1 MRETELVVRQ
11 IELCNRFRRAAD
23 PDVRWPPRTH
33 LDPKPV
39 ADDRRAVGEVRP
51 RYESE
56 LLRIRDFAK
65 VDLVGVRDEKIYLEF
80 STPAGALRGLVQDQ
94 ASPRATGS
102 RSAAPADAGR
112 GLT

>member
-11 IELCNRFRRAAD
+11 IELCNRLRAAD
-23 PDVRWPPRTH
+23 SDVRWPPLTH

-65 VDLVGVRDEKIYLEF
+65 VDLVGVRDEKIYLDV

-94 ASPRATGS
+94 ASGRATGG

-112 GLT
+112 GST